1 MRCFLPLTTFRWWWK
16 LTSDPARPTFWGMK
30 HLILIAALSCASP
43 AIAQDADDPMQEGLD
58 RLGEGSRL
66 LMEGLMGELAPLLDD
81 VGELGAQMAP
91 FVNDLREHLGD
102 AFEGLNA
109 YHPPE
114 ILPNGDI
121 ILRKK
126 QKTPQPEGDE
136 APIEA
141 PIEL

>member
-1 MRCFLPLTTFRWWWK
+1 
-16 LTSDPARPTFWGMK
+16 MK
-30 HLILIAALSCASP
+30 HLILIAALTCASP
-43 AIAQDADDPMQEGLD
+43 AIAQETNDPMQEGLD

-66 LMEGLMGELAPLLDD
+66 LMEVLMGELAPLLDD
-81 VGELGAQMAP
+81 ASELGAQMAP
-91 FVNDLREHLGD
+91 FVEELRKQLGD

-126 QKTPQPEGDE
+126 QTTPQPKEDE